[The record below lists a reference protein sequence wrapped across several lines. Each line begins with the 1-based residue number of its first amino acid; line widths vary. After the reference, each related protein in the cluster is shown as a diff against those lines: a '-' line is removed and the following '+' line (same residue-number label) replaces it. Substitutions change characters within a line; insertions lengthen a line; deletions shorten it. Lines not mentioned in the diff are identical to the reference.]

1 MVYNTGIRRCC
12 LRCTKLEDIM
22 VEVSGVKM
30 DVKSARVDPEIE
42 FQVESAEK
50 DVSAGVEERVK
61 ERTQE
66 NLSPKEKTD

>member
-1 MVYNTGIRRCC
+1 
-12 LRCTKLEDIM
+12 M